1 MIKSTARVR
10 RIIEKDGKTL
20 VSFDR
25 HDAYFYADG
34 DVATALR
41 QAEQLGLEVH
51 FTYDADLKILGVVAH
66 NP

>member
-10 RIIEKDGKTL
+10 RIIEKDGRTL

-25 HDAYFYADG
+25 HDAYFHADK
-34 DVATALR
+34 DVADALR
-41 QAEQLGLEVH
+41 QAEALGLSVH